1 MAQPVSLVGAARVAE
16 ALRDTARRLKRM
28 EKHCRL
34 DAKELMQDFA
44 YLQLLLASLGIDTGG
59 HSHGEE
65 EDEKGTTPESRGVG
79 R

>member
-44 YLQLLLASLGIDTGG
+44 YLQVLLASLGIQIDTPGTDERS
-59 HSHGEE
+59 HSRGEE
-65 EDEKGTTPESRGVG
+65 EEERTYS
-79 R
+79 